1 MHVVLVDHLQK
12 NKERIQKFK
21 QTGQSRYIHHNKLDN
36 ACFQHDMTDGDF
48 KDLTRGTASDK
59 PLPDKAFNIV
69 KNPKYDGCQRDF
81 LQWPIIFLVK
91 RLQTE
96 QLKMRICQLSEEY
109 GNYLKKYTNQS
120 LETLR
125 KEQNLA

>member
-12 NKERIQKFK
+12 NKERIQKFR

-36 ACFQHDMTDGDF
+36 ACFQHDMTYGDF

-59 PLPDKAFNIV
+59 TLPDKAFNIV